1 MLSFLYRLVTSVWPH
16 KCIYAASNPVPD
28 LEDEWIAVVS
38 DVEDK
43 LTDERKAQVDAEL
56 ALLRRRNSGGDRA
69 FILGR
74 VSEVFSKR
82 DLSDLTRIVLPA
94 DLRRKIYKDVFTRLS
109 PDWLDRIKRIYPDL
123 VDFEANWTPSA
134 YEKNLLGQM
143 IDMAEQ
149 TGPDSLSAS
158 GFAKMLK
165 NVHLCVTQSL
175 SLLINSPVAPTD
187 SESLLEMLAMSIVPI
202 VDLWLTTA
210 RNSQESLSR
219 QGQLPSKWTRE
230 LEEREKQLLEKK
242 ATGQIDA
249 RFVDGEED
257 ELRKRYIT
265 RDRIER
271 GLLVSHESMM
281 ERQKLIQER
290 LQNRKKKKDREKE
303 AIEVALTNFK
313 ERQAQLAK
321 LLKR

>member
-1 MLSFLYRLVTSVWPH
+1 MLSFLYRLVTSAWPL
-16 KCIYAASNPVPD
+16 KRIYAASSPVPD
-28 LEDEWIAVVS
+28 LEDGWIAVVS

-56 ALLRRRNSGGDRA
+56 ALLRRRNSGEDRA
-69 FILGR
+69 FILDR
-74 VSEVFSKR
+74 VREVFSKR

-158 GFAKMLK
+158 GLAKMLK

-175 SLLINSPVAPTD
+175 SPLINSSVAPTD

-290 LQNRKKKKDREKE
+290 LQVRKKKDREKE
-303 AIEVALTNFK
+303 AIEVAPTNFK